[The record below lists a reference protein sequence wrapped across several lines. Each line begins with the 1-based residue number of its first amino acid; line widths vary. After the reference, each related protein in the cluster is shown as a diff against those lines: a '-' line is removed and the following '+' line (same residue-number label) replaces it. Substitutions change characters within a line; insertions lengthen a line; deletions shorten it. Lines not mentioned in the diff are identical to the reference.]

1 MHCSCAPREG
11 PTCVIPKLSLS
22 LCFDWSLAY
31 QHVSQVFEKL
41 LPIPVSLVIDHHSF
55 KCLLP
60 GLPGPVT
67 SATAVVPQ
75 QPQAGSRSCF
85 CPYAPCTQL
94 SVPYPP
100 PTPPPPP
107 HPASSTPTGLCT
119 GVGDAGLKQ
128 LSTLTSLTNLNLDS
142 RLFTDV
148 GMRYIQGLT
157 NLVALDLF
165 AAKISDIGCGY
176 FRLVA

>member
-1 MHCSCAPREG
+1 MIGHLHTNMYHR
-11 PTCVIPKLSLS
+11 SLRNFS
-22 LCFDWSLAY
+22 LFL
-31 QHVSQVFEKL
+31 
-41 LPIPVSLVIDHHSF
+41 
-55 KCLLP
+55 CLLYMITTP
-60 GLPGPVT
+60 SNACYLVCRDLSPLQQLSFLSNLKLVQGAA
-67 SATAVVPQ
+67 SVPMLL
-75 QPQAGSRSCF
+75 ARSCQS
-85 CPYAPCTQL
+85 PTHP
-94 SVPYPP
+94 PPPPP
-100 PTPPPPP
+100 PTPPP